1 MIIAARPGETAG
13 CLISGVVPLSSR
25 SSTPSA
31 LMYSLPYNIAITF
44 IRRRCTHWHKT
55 AETCVLYYILL
66 YTGPSLYQCVAR
78 LGGGGGVVVL
88 SSYIFKVSISAARVL
103 FSSFYIFS
111 TDASSSSCCCY
122 PSAVVV
128 ALFLCVSL
136 PERLYTRYDYTRTR
150 HLKTMIYSLGV
161 LITGQVSS
169 AATGSSSSSSP
180 SFPALYLIVVRERR
194 ATAPK
199 ERTRIVV
206 VG

>member
-55 AETCVLYYILL
+55 AEPCVLYYILL
-66 YTGPSLYQCVAR
+66 YTGPYLYRCVAR
-78 LGGGGGVVVL
+78 LGGGGVVVL

-169 AATGSSSSSSP
+169 AATGSSSP

-194 ATAPK
+194 ATAQK
-199 ERTRIVV
+199 ERTRIIV

>member
-66 YTGPSLYQCVAR
+66 YTGPSLYRCVSR
-78 LGGGGGVVVL
+78 LGGGGVVVVL

-111 TDASSSSCCCY
+111 TDASSSSCCCCY
-122 PSAVVV
+122 PSAV
-128 ALFLCVSL
+128 APFLCVSL

-169 AATGSSSSSSP
+169 AATGSSSP

-194 ATAPK
+194 ATAQK
-199 ERTRIVV
+199 ERTRIIV

>member
-1 MIIAARPGETAG
+1 M
-13 CLISGVVPLSSR
+13 
-25 SSTPSA
+25 
-31 LMYSLPYNIAITF
+31 
-44 IRRRCTHWHKT
+44 
-55 AETCVLYYILL
+55 YYIIYYYIRDPL
-66 YTGPSLYQCVAR
+66 YIGVLPGLVV
-78 LGGGGGVVVL
+78 VVVL
-88 SSYIFKVSISAARVL
+88 L
-103 FSSFYIFS
+103 FSPPIYLRSQLAPPGFFFLPFYIFS

-169 AATGSSSSSSP
+169 AATGSSSP

>member
-44 IRRRCTHWHKT
+44 ITRRCTHWHKT
-55 AETCVLYYILL
+55 AEPCVLYYILL
-66 YTGPSLYQCVAR
+66 YTGPYLYRCVAR
-78 LGGGGGVVVL
+78 LGGGGVVVL

-169 AATGSSSSSSP
+169 AATGSSSP

-194 ATAPK
+194 ATAQK
-199 ERTRIVV
+199 DRTRIIV

>member
-1 MIIAARPGETAG
+1 M
-13 CLISGVVPLSSR
+13 
-25 SSTPSA
+25 
-31 LMYSLPYNIAITF
+31 
-44 IRRRCTHWHKT
+44 
-55 AETCVLYYILL
+55 YYIIYYYIRDPL
-66 YTGPSLYQCVAR
+66 YIGVLPGLVV
-78 LGGGGGVVVL
+78 VVVL
-88 SSYIFKVSISAARVL
+88 L
-103 FSSFYIFS
+103 FSPPIYLRSQLAPPGFFFLPFYIFS

-122 PSAVVV
+122 PSAV
-128 ALFLCVSL
+128 APFLCVSL

-194 ATAPK
+194 ATAQK
-199 ERTRIVV
+199 ERTRIIV

>member
-44 IRRRCTHWHKT
+44 ITRRCTHWHKT
-55 AETCVLYYILL
+55 AEPCVLYYILYIRDPIYIGVL
-66 YTGPSLYQCVAR
+66 PGLV
-78 LGGGGGVVVL
+78 VVVL
-88 SSYIFKVSISAARVL
+88 L
-103 FSSFYIFS
+103 FSPPIYLRSQLAPPGFFFLSFYIFS
-111 TDASSSSCCCY
+111 TDASSSSCCCCY
-122 PSAVVV
+122 PSAV
-128 ALFLCVSL
+128 APFLCVSL

-169 AATGSSSSSSP
+169 AATGSSSP

-194 ATAPK
+194 ATAQK
-199 ERTRIVV
+199 ERTRIIV

>member
-44 IRRRCTHWHKT
+44 ITRRCTHWHKT
-55 AETCVLYYILL
+55 AEPCVLYYILL
-66 YTGPSLYQCVAR
+66 YTGPYLYRCVAR
-78 LGGGGGVVVL
+78 LGGGGVVVL

-111 TDASSSSCCCY
+111 TDASSSSCCCCY
-122 PSAVVV
+122 PSAV
-128 ALFLCVSL
+128 APFLCVSL

-169 AATGSSSSSSP
+169 AATGSSSP

-194 ATAPK
+194 ATAQK
-199 ERTRIVV
+199 ERTRIIV